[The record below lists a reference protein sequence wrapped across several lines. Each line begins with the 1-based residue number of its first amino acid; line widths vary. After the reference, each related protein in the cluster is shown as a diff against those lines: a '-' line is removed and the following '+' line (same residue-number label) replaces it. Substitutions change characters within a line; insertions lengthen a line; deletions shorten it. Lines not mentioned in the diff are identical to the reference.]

1 MKVGLKG
8 VRYWIKFF
16 VFVAIY
22 WIVVS
27 LVPLNNKVIL
37 SGFPA
42 NSTIDVPHYFPY
54 PLTLTFLELV
64 SSVVGLL
71 VISLLKYFFWD
82 RRRYPHEDIS
92 WIGGPRL
99 LHKLRYVAPVGVL
112 FGLKLGLTNYGLKL
126 VPAGIHLLL
135 QSSSLF
141 WTMVF
146 SFICIKERPTL
157 LELIALL
164 GTIAGTIMVTMDLG
178 NSFNF
183 DTKNSKGALIFAIVV
198 NLSTTVLEGACITAL
213 RYGTQKLSHKSKPLP
228 PMEHEE
234 DNLKHSINHSNELP
248 DTNINIDSFE
258 FTFIKLVISALL
270 NLPFVLIFEYFDVS
284 NQYGG
289 KSFVTS
295 LQQADPVIIAL
306 IFTTGGVLTL
316 IFQTNI
322 TALTVIAGSITVGV
336 IGDLKLLPQIFAS
349 YLAFHV
355 GFKWDWLHIAGMIV
369 CLVSVAAYGLL
380 HFIRKPSQRE
390 VDVFL

>member
-1 MKVGLKG
+1 
-8 VRYWIKFF
+8 
-16 VFVAIY
+16 
-22 WIVVS
+22 
-27 LVPLNNKVIL
+27 
-37 SGFPA
+37 
-42 NSTIDVPHYFPY
+42 
-54 PLTLTFLELV
+54 
-64 SSVVGLL
+64 
-71 VISLLKYFFWD
+71 
-82 RRRYPHEDIS
+82 
-92 WIGGPRL
+92 
-99 LHKLRYVAPVGVL
+99 VL

-164 GTIAGTIMVTMDLG
+164 GTIAGTIMITIDFTD
-178 NSFNF
+178 SFDF
-183 DTKNSKGALIFAIVV
+183 DTKNGKGALIFAIVV